1 MEDKVPTDELR
12 IVYGEILRGASRL
25 ESAKFGE
32 VIVKHLTQSDTEMLD
47 IKRTQYKKRAEE
59 EGLPTEQERIDDLI
73 KEGDW
78 SERKEMDMKNA
89 RDFISRMTDTRS
101 KMALKSEIR
110 RLTQQIEEEE
120 EKLLEMEL
128 EKKDL
133 IGLTSDSYAT
143 KKVNDYY
150 VYISLYRDLEC
161 KQLLFSEEQFDEV
174 SEDDLTA
181 IIFHF
186 NKEVR
191 KFSQFNLKRIGLSHF
206 FLNNFY
212 LCDDN
217 PFTFYGK
224 PVMDLT
230 YHQADLFT
238 YGRHFKHLMSEMKS
252 PLTNEMME
260 NPDLLTEQYGIEQ
273 NKEAVLKDTDKSGT
287 ASTVVGATKEDLES
301 LGVAA
306 TQDIGETVDL
316 NDKLAEKG
324 GTMTMED
331 LIKLHG
337 Q

>member
-1 MEDKVPTDELR
+1 MEHKVPTDELR

-25 ESAKFGE
+25 DSPKFGE
-32 VIVKHLTQSDTEMLD
+32 VIIKHLTQIDTELLD
-47 IKRTQYKKRAEE
+47 IKRTKYKKRAEE
-59 EGLPTEQERIDDLI
+59 KGLPTEQERLEDLI

-78 SERKEMDMKNA
+78 SKEKEKEIEVTK
-89 RDFISRMTDTRS
+89 DFISRMEDTRA

-110 RLTQQIEEEE
+110 RLSQTIEEEE
-120 EKLLEMEL
+120 NKLEDMLI

-133 IGLTSDSYAT
+133 LGLTSDSYAN

-150 VYISLYRDLEC
+150 VYISLYKDLKFE
-161 KQLLFSEEQFDEV
+161 KLLFSEKEFDEV

-181 IIFHF
+181 IILHF
-186 NKEVR
+186 NKEVK
-191 KFSQFNLKRIGLSHF
+191 KFAQHNLKRIAISHF

-217 PFTFYGK
+217 PFTFYGT
-224 PVMDLT
+224 PVVKLT

-238 YGRHFKHLMSEMKS
+238 YGRHFKHLISEMKS
-252 PLTNEMME
+252 PLTNEMIE
-260 NPDLLTEQYGIEQ
+260 NPDLLTEQYNIEQ
-273 NKEAVLKDTDKSGT
+273 NKDSVLKDTEKSGT

-306 TQDIGETVDL
+306 TQDIGETIDL
-316 NDKLAEKG
+316 NDALAQKG
-324 GTMTMED
+324 GTMNMED